1 MHHERDAQRRQAAA
15 LQRSRRRAIAALVL
29 VNALWG
35 ISFPVMT
42 MINRVAERQLS
53 VFLSTQSQ
61 SAVTA
66 SAAGARVVGAAFYM
80 SVRFAIALA
89 LLGALMPGLFRRL
102 TREHWRLG
110 AWVGLSFAAGSILQI
125 VALHEIPASRSSFLT
140 SLAVVFTPLLM
151 ITVERRWPRR
161 VVLAGVALA
170 LAGTAVLTGIVEL
183 GGRFGVRVAAEA
195 ATRWQLGDS
204 LTTIA
209 AFLFAVQIIQIDLFS
224 RRMPTAQLT
233 PGMFVATM
241 GFGMV
246 AVAVG
251 GLALPNSAALPARFS
266 LLQNIPFMTLT
277 IVTSLLCTVAAFY
290 LMNKYQPFV
299 TPADAALI
307 YTLEPV
313 FATFWAM
320 WLPGLVSPLVGLDYP
335 SEQPGWQL
343 TAGGLLVVAGN
354 VLALWPTPTGQPE

>member
-1 MHHERDAQRRQAAA
+1 
-15 LQRSRRRAIAALVL
+15 VL
-29 VNALWG
+29 
-35 ISFPVMT
+35 
-42 MINRVAERQLS
+42 
-53 VFLSTQSQ
+53 
-61 SAVTA
+61 
-66 SAAGARVVGAAFYM
+66 GAAFYM

-89 LLGALMPGLFRRL
+89 LLAVVMPGLFRGL

-110 AWVGLSFAAGSILQI
+110 AYVGLSFAAGSILQI
-125 VALHEIPASRSSFLT
+125 VALNEIPASRSSFLT

-151 ITVERRWPRR
+151 VTVERRWPRP

-183 GGRFGVRVAAEA
+183 GGRFGLRTAGEA
-195 ATRWQLGDS
+195 ATRWQLGDT

-209 AFLFAVQIIQIDLFS
+209 AFLFAVQIIQVDLFS

-241 GFGMV
+241 SFGVVTFAAGVIAM
-246 AVAVG
+246 
-251 GLALPNSAALPARFS
+251 PSSTALPARLT
-266 LLQNIPFMTLT
+266 LLQDGSFMTLT
-277 IVTSLLCTVAAFY
+277 VVTSLLCTVAAFY

-307 YTLEPV
+307 YTLEPI

-320 WLPGLVSPLVGLDYP
+320 WLPGLISPLVGLDYP
-335 SEQPGWQL
+335 SEEPGWQL

-354 VLALWPTPTGQPE
+354 VLALWPTGTSSTTMSALPPALEEMND